1 MVSALTRLLWRDLWH
16 MRAQAFA
23 AVLVVACGVATFVAM
38 RTTYLSLLKA
48 QQDYYVSYRFAD
60 LFVTLKRAPLA
71 VASRIASMP
80 GVARVD
86 PRVVSDVTL
95 DLPGLDEPA
104 TGHLVSI
111 PELSWPALNLLHL
124 RSGRYV
130 SPGRDDEVL
139 MSAAF
144 AEANNLHVGQR
155 FGAVLNGRWKELQ
168 IVGIALSP
176 EYVYEAG
183 AGSIFPDNRHYGV
196 IWMGR
201 DAASAAFSMEGAFND
216 LAIALDNSRRTSD
229 VIAWVDRELARY
241 GGLGAITREDQLSH
255 RFISD
260 EIAQNRTTSTYVPT
274 IFFCVAMFLLQS
286 VLGRLIDT
294 QRTQIGLMKAF
305 GYGNTRVALHYL
317 QLASLITA
325 LGSAIGVAAG
335 LGLGSYLTDMY
346 AKYYRF
352 ARLEYQAD
360 GAVVISAIAVSF
372 VTSVAGTA
380 VSVAKAARLKPVVAL
395 RPVLPPAFAAG
406 WAERTGL
413 SRHISVTGRMIVR
426 NIARQPVKSALSCLA
441 IASASA
447 ILLIGGFFFDAIDH
461 LFDVQFQRVERQD
474 VTITFSQP
482 LSHRAFFTLESL
494 PGVLKVEPFR
504 DVPVRLSY
512 GYRSRRIS
520 LSGIS
525 TTAAMH
531 RLVDEQGVPLR
542 VPPDGMLI
550 SAQLAD
556 ALGLRAGDRITV
568 ELLEGKRQIRQV
580 TVTGE
585 VGELVGIR
593 AYMDQHALARL
604 LEESGNWTGAW
615 LQTDA
620 RALEPLYGT
629 LKRMP
634 AVNTVA
640 VRQTVIDSFRKIM
653 DESVRLSTTINFVF
667 ACIIAFG
674 VAFNGMRLAYS
685 ERAQQLAS
693 LRVLGFTR
701 AEVGWILLGEQ
712 FVLASVSAP
721 AGLLLGYGICALLV
735 RRLATDLY
743 RLPLVIETSTFAYA
757 LLVTAGSVAC
767 SGLVVAWKIR
777 RLDIVAVLK
786 ARES

>member
-1 MVSALTRLLWRDLWH
+1 VVSALTRLLWRDLGH
-16 MRAQAFA
+16 MRAQALA

-38 RTTYLSLLKA
+38 RSTYLSLLRA
-48 QQDYYVSYRFAD
+48 QQDYYASYRFAD
-60 LFVTLKRAPLA
+60 LFVMLKRAPLA

-86 PRVVSDVTL
+86 PRVVADVTL

-111 PELSWPALNLLHL
+111 PEQGWPVLNLLHL

-130 SPGRDDEVL
+130 SPGRDNEVL

-183 AGSIFPDNRHYGV
+183 AGTIFPDNRHYGV
-196 IWMGR
+196 IWMGL
-201 DAASAAFSMEGAFND
+201 DAASAAFNMEGAFND
-216 LAIALDNSRRTSD
+216 LALALNGSKRASD
-229 VIAWVDRELARY
+229 VIARVDRELARY
-241 GGLGAITREDQLSH
+241 GGLGAITREDQISN

-260 EIAQNRTTSTYVPT
+260 EIAQNRITSTYVPA

-286 VLGRLIDT
+286 VLSRLIDT

-305 GYGNTRVALHYL
+305 GYANGRVALHYL
-317 QLASLITA
+317 QLASVIAAVGTA
-325 LGSAIGVAAG
+325 VGVAAG

-346 AKYYRF
+346 ARYYRF

-360 GAVVISAIAVSF
+360 ASVMISVLAVSF
-372 VTSVAGTA
+372 FTAVAGTA
-380 VSVAKAARLKPVVAL
+380 ASVAKAARLMPVEAL
-395 RPVLPPAFAAG
+395 RPALPPEFAAG
-406 WAERTGL
+406 WAERIGL
-413 SRHISVTGRMIVR
+413 TQHLSVTWRMVAR
-426 NIARQPVKSALSCLA
+426 NITRQPVKSALSCLA

-447 ILLIGGFFFDAIDH
+447 ILLIGGFFFDAIDY

-474 VTITFSQP
+474 VTITFAQP
-482 LSHRAFFTLESL
+482 LSHRAVYALESL

-512 GYRSRRIS
+512 EYRSRRIA
-520 LSGIS
+520 LSGMS
-525 TTAAMH
+525 PTADMH
-531 RLVDEQGVPLR
+531 RLVDEQGLPLR
-542 VPPDGMLI
+542 VPPDGILI
-550 SAQLAD
+550 SSQLAD
-556 ALGLRAGDRITV
+556 ALGVRAGDRITV
-568 ELLEGKRQIRQV
+568 ELLEGKRETRQV
-580 TVTGE
+580 TVTGR

-593 AYMDQHALARL
+593 AYMDQQALARL
-604 LEESGNWTGAW
+604 LEESGNWSGAW
-615 LQTDA
+615 LQTDP
-620 RALEPLYGT
+620 RALELLYGT

-634 AVNTVA
+634 AVNAVA
-640 VRQTVIDSFRKIM
+640 VRQSVIDSFRKIM
-653 DESVRLSTTINFVF
+653 DESVRLSTTINFMF

-674 VAFNGMRLAYS
+674 VAFNGMRIAYS
-685 ERAQQLAS
+685 ERVQQLAS

-701 AEVGWILLGEQ
+701 AEVSRILLGEQ
-712 FVLASVSAP
+712 FVLALVSAP
-721 AGLLLGYGICALLV
+721 VGLLLGYGICALLV

-743 RLPLVIETSTFAYA
+743 RLPLVIEASTFAYA
-757 LLVTAGSVAC
+757 LVVTAGAVAC
-767 SGLVVAWKIR
+767 SGLVVAWKVR